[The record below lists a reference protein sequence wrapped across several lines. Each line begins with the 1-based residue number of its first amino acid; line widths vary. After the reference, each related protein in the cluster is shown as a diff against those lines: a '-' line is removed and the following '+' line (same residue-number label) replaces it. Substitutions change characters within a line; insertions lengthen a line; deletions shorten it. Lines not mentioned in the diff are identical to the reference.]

1 MNEKEQRQMII
12 ELLDDTDGI
21 NDVGYALLYQFACET
36 HNEDVVQAA
45 RCQDSRWFLT
55 EPDAEMF
62 RKTLDTKE

>member
-45 RCQDSRWFLT
+45 RCQDSRSGL
-55 EPDAEMF
+55 
-62 RKTLDTKE
+62 